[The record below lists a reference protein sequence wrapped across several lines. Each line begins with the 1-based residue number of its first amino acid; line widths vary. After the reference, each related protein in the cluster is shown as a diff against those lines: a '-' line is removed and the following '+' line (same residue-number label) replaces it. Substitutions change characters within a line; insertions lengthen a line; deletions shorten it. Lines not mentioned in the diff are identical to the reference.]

1 MYFKL
6 AFKNIKKSYKNYVI
20 YFLTL
25 IFGICIFYTFNSIES
40 QSVMMELNEQKQSA
54 FMMAEQLIG
63 YFSVFI
69 AFVLGFL
76 IVYANNYL
84 IKRRKKEFGIYMT
97 LGMENGSLSKMIF
110 LETLFIGAISLEIGV
125 ILGIMLSQALSVLT
139 AYMFQVDLT
148 KFQFVFSPLGFKR
161 TVLCFSII
169 YLVVLIFNFISVRKI
184 KLIDLLTASKR
195 NEKPTIKNLWV
206 SVILFLVSVGILGI
220 AYYKVI
226 HDGIAFAS
234 FNALGLPILL
244 GCIGTFIF
252 FYSLTG
258 FFLKV
263 IQGNKKF
270 YLIDLNMFVMKQ
282 ISSKIN
288 TTFVSLSFICLML
301 FLAICTFSGGLGI
314 NRAINADLKDLTK
327 FDVTFWSNSG
337 ENIETLLKEKNIDI
351 SNIAKE
357 DSNMVMYDSGVKYS
371 NFLSKEGMTA
381 MKNYFP
387 VANDNDILV
396 IGENGYNNTLKL
408 LGKEPVN
415 LKENK
420 YLAVGNIDE
429 MKKWVNESLENGNI
443 DQMKKLVNKSS
454 ENGNIDQMKKLVNKS
469 SENGKKINISGKTLE
484 PANKKYENINLY
496 NFTMKGDILIFV
508 VKDSLLEGLK
518 PVSSRFNMML
528 KDNSNTKEE
537 LESIRDQLVESQVY
551 SITKKEIYDNAAG
564 LGATMAYLGIY
575 LGLIFIITSAVVLAI
590 QQLTESTDNVERY
603 RLLKEIG
610 VDQKMINKAIFTQV
624 GVYFM
629 LPLSLA
635 IVHSIVGLKIS
646 STIVGVF
653 GNASIMPNIIITA
666 IIFVIIYGGYF
677 LATYLGAKKNINERS

>member
-54 FMMAEQLIG
+54 FMMAEQLMG

-110 LETLFIGAISLEIGV
+110 LETLLIGAISLGIGV
-125 ILGIMLSQALSVLT
+125 VLGIMLSQALSVLT

-270 YLIDLNMFVMKQ
+270 YLRDLNMFVMKQ

-337 ENIETLLKEKNIDI
+337 ENIEKLLKEKNIDI

-381 MKNYFP
+381 MKNYFS

-415 LKENK
+415 LKENQ

-443 DQMKKLVNKSS
+443 DR
-454 ENGNIDQMKKLVNKS
+454 MKKLVNKS

-537 LESIRDQLVESQVY
+537 LEEVRDQLVESQVY

-635 IVHSIVGLKIS
+635 IVHSIVGLKVS
-646 STIVGVF
+646 SFIVGVF

>member
-54 FMMAEQLIG
+54 FMMAEQLMG

-110 LETLFIGAISLEIGV
+110 LETLLIGAISLGIGV
-125 ILGIMLSQALSVLT
+125 VLGIMLSQALSVLT

-270 YLIDLNMFVMKQ
+270 YLRDLNMFVMKQ

-337 ENIETLLKEKNIDI
+337 ENIEKLLKEKNIDI

-415 LKENK
+415 LKENQ

-429 MKKWVNESLENGNI
+429 MKKWVNESL
-443 DQMKKLVNKSS
+443 
-454 ENGNIDQMKKLVNKS
+454 
-469 SENGKKINISGKTLE
+469 ENGKKINISGKTLE

-537 LESIRDQLVESQVY
+537 LENVRDQLVESQVY

-635 IVHSIVGLKIS
+635 IVHSIVGLKVS
-646 STIVGVF
+646 SFIVGVF

>member
-110 LETLFIGAISLEIGV
+110 LETLFIGAISLGIGV
-125 ILGIMLSQALSVLT
+125 VLGIMLSQALSVLT

-195 NEKPTIKNLWV
+195 NEKPTIKNLWI

-244 GCIGTFIF
+244 GCIGTSIF

-270 YLIDLNMFVMKQ
+270 YLRDLNMFVMKQ

-337 ENIETLLKEKNIDI
+337 ENIENLLKEKNIDI

-415 LKENK
+415 LKENQ

-429 MKKWVNESLENGNI
+429 MKKWVNESL
-443 DQMKKLVNKSS
+443 

-508 VKDSLLEGLK
+508 VKDSLLEVLK

>member
-110 LETLFIGAISLEIGV
+110 LETLFIGAISLGIGV
-125 ILGIMLSQALSVLT
+125 VLGIMLSQALSVLT

-270 YLIDLNMFVMKQ
+270 YLRDLNMFVMKQ

-337 ENIETLLKEKNIDI
+337 ENIESLLKEKNIDI
-351 SNIAKE
+351 SNIAEE
-357 DSNMVMYDSGVKYS
+357 DSNMVMYDSKIKYS
-371 NFLSKEGMTA
+371 SFLSKEGMTA

-396 IGENGYNNTLKL
+396 IGENGYNDTLKL

-415 LKENK
+415 LKENQ

-429 MKKWVNESLENGNI
+429 MKKWVNESLENGN
-443 DQMKKLVNKSS
+443 M
-454 ENGNIDQMKKLVNKS
+454 DQMKKLVNKS

-537 LESIRDQLVESQVY
+537 LEAIRDQLVESQVY

>member
-110 LETLFIGAISLEIGV
+110 LETLFIGAISLGIGV
-125 ILGIMLSQALSVLT
+125 VLGIMLSQALSVLT

-206 SVILFLVSVGILGI
+206 SVILFLVSVGILVT

-270 YLIDLNMFVMKQ
+270 YLRDLNMFVMKQ

-337 ENIETLLKEKNIDI
+337 ENIENLLKEKNIDI

-415 LKENK
+415 LKENQ

-429 MKKWVNESLENGNI
+429 MKKWVNESLENGN
-443 DQMKKLVNKSS
+443 M
-454 ENGNIDQMKKLVNKS
+454 DQMKKLVNKS

-496 NFTMKGDILIFV
+496 NFTMKGDILILV

>member
-54 FMMAEQLIG
+54 FMMAEQLMG

-110 LETLFIGAISLEIGV
+110 LETLFIGAISLGIGLV
-125 ILGIMLSQALSVLT
+125 LGIMLSQALSVLT

-161 TVLCFSII
+161 TVLCFSVI

-206 SVILFLVSVGILGI
+206 SVILFLVSMGILGT

-270 YLIDLNMFVMKQ
+270 YLRDLNMFVMKQ

-337 ENIETLLKEKNIDI
+337 ENIENLLKEKNIDI

-357 DSNMVMYDSGVKYS
+357 DSNMVMYDSKIKYS

-387 VANDNDILV
+387 VANDNDILI
-396 IGENGYNNTLKL
+396 IGEKGYNNTLKL

-415 LKENK
+415 LKENQ

-429 MKKWVNESLENGNI
+429 MKKWVNESLENGN
-443 DQMKKLVNKSS
+443 M
-454 ENGNIDQMKKLVNKS
+454 DQMKKLVNKS

-484 PANKKYENINLY
+484 PENKKYENINLY

-508 VKDSLLEGLK
+508 VNDSLLEGLK

-537 LESIRDQLVESQVY
+537 LENVRDQLVESQVY

-653 GNASIMPNIIITA
+653 GNASIMPNVIITA

-677 LATYLGAKKNINERS
+677 LATYLGAKKNINERA

>member
-110 LETLFIGAISLEIGV
+110 LETLFIGAISLGIGV
-125 ILGIMLSQALSVLT
+125 VLGIMLSQALSVLT

-234 FNALGLPILL
+234 FNVLGLPIVL
-244 GCIGTFIF
+244 GCVGTFIF

-270 YLIDLNMFVMKQ
+270 YLRDLNMFVMKQ

-337 ENIETLLKEKNIDI
+337 ENIENLLKEKNIDI

-357 DSNMVMYDSGVKYS
+357 DSNMIMYDSKIKYS

-415 LKENK
+415 LKENQ

-443 DQMKKLVNKSS
+443 D
-454 ENGNIDQMKKLVNKS
+454 EMKKLVNKS
-469 SENGKKINISGKTLE
+469 SENGKNINISGKTLE

-537 LESIRDQLVESQVY
+537 LGSIRDQLVESQVY

>member
-110 LETLFIGAISLEIGV
+110 LETLFIGAISLGIGLV
-125 ILGIMLSQALSVLT
+125 LGIMLSQALSVLT

-270 YLIDLNMFVMKQ
+270 YLRDLNMFVMKQ

-337 ENIETLLKEKNIDI
+337 ENIEKLLKEKNIDI

-357 DSNMVMYDSGVKYS
+357 DSNMIMYDSKIKYS

-415 LKENK
+415 LKENQ

-443 DQMKKLVNKSS
+443 D
-454 ENGNIDQMKKLVNKS
+454 EMKKLVNKS

-537 LESIRDQLVESQVY
+537 LEAIRDQLVESQVY

>member
-54 FMMAEQLIG
+54 FMMAEQLMG

-110 LETLFIGAISLEIGV
+110 LETLFIGAISLGIGV
-125 ILGIMLSQALSVLT
+125 VLGIMLSQALSVLT

-226 HDGIAFAS
+226 HDGIAVAS
-234 FNALGLPILL
+234 FNVLGLPIVL
-244 GCIGTFIF
+244 GCVGTFIF

-270 YLIDLNMFVMKQ
+270 YLRDLNMFVMKQ

-337 ENIETLLKEKNIDI
+337 ENIENLLKEKNIDL

-415 LKENK
+415 LKENQ

-429 MKKWVNESLENGNI
+429 MKKWVNESLENGN
-443 DQMKKLVNKSS
+443 M
-454 ENGNIDQMKKLVNKS
+454 DQMKKLVNKS

-518 PVSSRFNMML
+518 PVSSRFNVML

-537 LESIRDQLVESQVY
+537 LENVRDQLVESQVY

-590 QQLTESTDNVERY
+590 QQLTESTDNIERY

-653 GNASIMPNIIITA
+653 GNASIMPNVIITA

>member
-110 LETLFIGAISLEIGV
+110 LETLFIGAISLGIGV
-125 ILGIMLSQALSVLT
+125 VLGIMLSQALSVLT

-206 SVILFLVSVGILGI
+206 SVILFLVSLGILGI

-270 YLIDLNMFVMKQ
+270 YLRDLNMFVMKQ

-337 ENIETLLKEKNIDI
+337 ENIENLLKEKNIDI
-351 SNIAKE
+351 SNIAEE
-357 DSNMVMYDSGVKYS
+357 DSNMIMYDSKIKYS

-415 LKENK
+415 LKENQ

-443 DQMKKLVNKSS
+443 D
-454 ENGNIDQMKKLVNKS
+454 EMKKLVNKS
-469 SENGKKINISGKTLE
+469 SENGKNINISGKTLE

-537 LESIRDQLVESQVY
+537 LEEVRDQLVESQVY

>member
-110 LETLFIGAISLEIGV
+110 LETLFIGAISLGIGV
-125 ILGIMLSQALSVLT
+125 VLGIMLSQGLSVLT

-148 KFQFVFSPLGFKR
+148 KFQFVFSSLGFKR

-270 YLIDLNMFVMKQ
+270 YLRDLNMFVMKQ

-301 FLAICTFSGGLGI
+301 FLAICIFSGGLGI

-337 ENIETLLKEKNIDI
+337 ENIENLLKEKNIDI

-357 DSNMVMYDSGVKYS
+357 DSNMVMYDSEVKYS
-371 NFLSKEGMTA
+371 DFLSKEGMTA

-415 LKENK
+415 LKENQ

-429 MKKWVNESLENGNI
+429 MKKWVNESLENG
-443 DQMKKLVNKSS
+443 
-454 ENGNIDQMKKLVNKS
+454 
-469 SENGKKINISGKTLE
+469 KKINISGKTLE
-484 PANKKYENINLY
+484 PENKKYENINLY

-537 LESIRDQLVESQVY
+537 LEEVRDQLVESQVY

>member
-54 FMMAEQLIG
+54 FMMAEQLMG

-110 LETLFIGAISLEIGV
+110 LETLLIGAISLGIGV
-125 ILGIMLSQALSVLT
+125 VLGIMLSQALSVLT

-270 YLIDLNMFVMKQ
+270 YLRDLNMFVMKQ

-337 ENIETLLKEKNIDI
+337 ENIEKLLKEKNIDI

-415 LKENK
+415 LKENQ

-429 MKKWVNESLENGNI
+429 MKKWVNESL
-443 DQMKKLVNKSS
+443 
-454 ENGNIDQMKKLVNKS
+454 
-469 SENGKKINISGKTLE
+469 ENGKKINISGKTLE

-537 LESIRDQLVESQVY
+537 LEEVRDQLVESQVY
-551 SITKKEIYDNAAG
+551 SVTKKEIYDNAAG

-653 GNASIMPNIIITA
+653 GNASIMPNVIITA

>member
-6 AFKNIKKSYKNYVI
+6 TFKNIKKSYKNYVI

-110 LETLFIGAISLEIGV
+110 LETLFIGAISLGIGV
-125 ILGIMLSQALSVLT
+125 VLGIMLSQALSVLT

-270 YLIDLNMFVMKQ
+270 YLRDLNMFVMKQ

-337 ENIETLLKEKNIDI
+337 ENIESLLKEKNIDI

-357 DSNMVMYDSGVKYS
+357 DSNMVMYDSEVKYS
-371 NFLSKEGMTA
+371 DFLSKEGMTA

-387 VANDNDILV
+387 VANDNDTLV

-415 LKENK
+415 LKENQ

-429 MKKWVNESLENGNI
+429 MKKWVNESLE
-443 DQMKKLVNKSS
+443 S
-454 ENGNIDQMKKLVNKS
+454 
-469 SENGKKINISGKTLE
+469 GKKINISGKTLE

-496 NFTMKGDILIFV
+496 NFTMKGDILILV
-508 VKDSLLEGLK
+508 VKDFLLEGLK

-537 LESIRDQLVESQVY
+537 LENVRDKLVESQVY

-575 LGLIFIITSAVVLAI
+575 LGLIFTITSAVVLAI

-653 GNASIMPNIIITA
+653 GNASIIPNIIITA

>member
-110 LETLFIGAISLEIGV
+110 LETLFIGAISLGIGV
-125 ILGIMLSQALSVLT
+125 VLGIMLSQALSVLT

-195 NEKPTIKNLWV
+195 NEKPTIKKLWV
-206 SVILFLVSVGILGI
+206 SVILFLVSVGILGV

-270 YLIDLNMFVMKQ
+270 YLRDLNMFVMKQ

-357 DSNMVMYDSGVKYS
+357 DSNMVMYDSEVKYS
-371 NFLSKEGMTA
+371 SFLSKEGMTA

-415 LKENK
+415 LKENQ

-429 MKKWVNESLENGNI
+429 MKKWVNESLENG
-443 DQMKKLVNKSS
+443 
-454 ENGNIDQMKKLVNKS
+454 
-469 SENGKKINISGKTLE
+469 KKINISGKTLE
-484 PANKKYENINLY
+484 PENKKYENINLY

-537 LESIRDQLVESQVY
+537 LESIREQLVESQVY

>member
-110 LETLFIGAISLEIGV
+110 LETLFIGAISLGIGV
-125 ILGIMLSQALSVLT
+125 VLGIMLSQALSVLT

-195 NEKPTIKNLWV
+195 NEKPTIKNLWI

-270 YLIDLNMFVMKQ
+270 YLRDLNMFVMKQ

-337 ENIETLLKEKNIDI
+337 ENIEKLLKEKNIDI

-357 DSNMVMYDSGVKYS
+357 DSNMIMYDSKIKYS

-396 IGENGYNNTLKL
+396 IGEKGYNNTLKL

-415 LKENK
+415 LKENQ

-429 MKKWVNESLENGNI
+429 MKKWVNESLENGN
-443 DQMKKLVNKSS
+443 M
-454 ENGNIDQMKKLVNKS
+454 DQMKKLVNKS

-537 LESIRDQLVESQVY
+537 LENVRDQLVESQVY

-677 LATYLGAKKNINERS
+677 LTTYLGAKKNINERS

>member
-110 LETLFIGAISLEIGV
+110 LETLFIGAISLGIGV
-125 ILGIMLSQALSVLT
+125 ILGIILSQALSVLT

-148 KFQFVFSPLGFKR
+148 KFQFVFSSLGFKR

-270 YLIDLNMFVMKQ
+270 YLRDLNMFVMKQ

-337 ENIETLLKEKNIDI
+337 ENIETLLNEKNIDI

-357 DSNMVMYDSGVKYS
+357 DSNMVMYDSEVKYS
-371 NFLSKEGMTA
+371 DFLSKEGMTA

-387 VANDNDILV
+387 VDNDNDTLV

-415 LKENK
+415 LKENQ

-429 MKKWVNESLENGNI
+429 MKKWVNESLENG
-443 DQMKKLVNKSS
+443 
-454 ENGNIDQMKKLVNKS
+454 
-469 SENGKKINISGKTLE
+469 KKINISGKTLE
-484 PANKKYENINLY
+484 PENKKYENINLY

-537 LESIRDQLVESQVY
+537 LEEVRDQLVESQVY

>member
-6 AFKNIKKSYKNYVI
+6 TFKNIKKSYKNYVI

-110 LETLFIGAISLEIGV
+110 LETLFIGAISLGIGV
-125 ILGIMLSQALSVLT
+125 VLGIMLSQALSVLT

-270 YLIDLNMFVMKQ
+270 YLRDLNMFVMKQ

-337 ENIETLLKEKNIDI
+337 ENIESLLKEKNIDI

-357 DSNMVMYDSGVKYS
+357 DSNMVMYDSEVKYS
-371 NFLSKEGMTA
+371 DFLSKEGMTA

-387 VANDNDILV
+387 VANDNDTLV

-415 LKENK
+415 LKENQ

-429 MKKWVNESLENGNI
+429 MKKWVNESLE
-443 DQMKKLVNKSS
+443 S
-454 ENGNIDQMKKLVNKS
+454 
-469 SENGKKINISGKTLE
+469 GKKINISGKTLE

-496 NFTMKGDILIFV
+496 NFTMKGDILILV
-508 VKDSLLEGLK
+508 VKDFLLEGLK

-537 LESIRDQLVESQVY
+537 LENVRDKLVESQVY

-653 GNASIMPNIIITA
+653 GNASIIPNIIITA

>member
-110 LETLFIGAISLEIGV
+110 LETLFIGAISLGIGV
-125 ILGIMLSQALSVLT
+125 VLGIMLSQALSVLT

-206 SVILFLVSVGILGI
+206 SVILFLVSVGILGT

-226 HDGIAFAS
+226 HDGIAVAS
-234 FNALGLPILL
+234 FNILGLPIVL
-244 GCIGTFIF
+244 GCVGTFIF

-270 YLIDLNMFVMKQ
+270 YLRDLNMFVMKQ

-314 NRAINADLKDLTK
+314 NRAINADLNDLTK

-337 ENIETLLKEKNIDI
+337 ENIEKLLKEKNIDI

-357 DSNMVMYDSGVKYS
+357 DSNMIMYDSKIKYS

-415 LKENK
+415 LKENQ

-429 MKKWVNESLENGNI
+429 MKKWVNESLENGNM

-454 ENGNIDQMKKLVNKS
+454 E
-469 SENGKKINISGKTLE
+469 EGKKINISGKTLE

-537 LESIRDQLVESQVY
+537 LENVREQLVESQVY

>member
-54 FMMAEQLIG
+54 FMMAEQLMG

-110 LETLFIGAISLEIGV
+110 LETLFIGAISLGIGV
-125 ILGIMLSQALSVLT
+125 VLGIMLSQALSVLT

-195 NEKPTIKNLWV
+195 NEKPTIKNLWI

-270 YLIDLNMFVMKQ
+270 YLRDLNMFVMKQ

-337 ENIETLLKEKNIDI
+337 ENIENLLKEKNIDI

-371 NFLSKEGMTA
+371 SFLSKEGMTA

-415 LKENK
+415 LKENQ

-429 MKKWVNESLENGNI
+429 MKKWVNESLENGN
-443 DQMKKLVNKSS
+443 M
-454 ENGNIDQMKKLVNKS
+454 DQMKKLVNKS

-537 LESIRDQLVESQVY
+537 LEAIRDQLVESQVY

>member
-110 LETLFIGAISLEIGV
+110 LETLFIGAISLGIGV
-125 ILGIMLSQALSVLT
+125 VLGIMLSQALSVLT

-195 NEKPTIKNLWV
+195 NEKPTIKNLWI

-270 YLIDLNMFVMKQ
+270 YLRDLNMFVMKQ

-337 ENIETLLKEKNIDI
+337 ENIENLLKEKNIDI
-351 SNIAKE
+351 SNIAEE
-357 DSNMVMYDSGVKYS
+357 DSNMIMYDSKIKYS

-415 LKENK
+415 LKENQ

-429 MKKWVNESLENGNI
+429 MKKWVNESLE
-443 DQMKKLVNKSS
+443 S
-454 ENGNIDQMKKLVNKS
+454 
-469 SENGKKINISGKTLE
+469 GKKINISGKTLE
-484 PANKKYENINLY
+484 STNKKYENINLY

-537 LESIRDQLVESQVY
+537 LEAIRDQLVESQVY

>member
-110 LETLFIGAISLEIGV
+110 LETLLIGAISLGIGV
-125 ILGIMLSQALSVLT
+125 VLGIMLSQALSVLT

-206 SVILFLVSVGILGI
+206 SVILFLVSVGILVT

-270 YLIDLNMFVMKQ
+270 YLRDLNMFVMKQ

-337 ENIETLLKEKNIDI
+337 ENIENLLKEKNIDI

-415 LKENK
+415 LKENQ

-429 MKKWVNESLENGNI
+429 MKKWVNESLENGNM

-454 ENGNIDQMKKLVNKS
+454 E
-469 SENGKKINISGKTLE
+469 EGKKINISGKTLE

-508 VKDSLLEGLK
+508 VKDFLLEGLK

-537 LESIRDQLVESQVY
+537 LENVRDQLVESQVY

-590 QQLTESTDNVERY
+590 QQLTESTDNIERY

-610 VDQKMINKAIFTQV
+610 VDKKMINKAIFTQV

-653 GNASIMPNIIITA
+653 GNASIMPNVIITA

>member
-110 LETLFIGAISLEIGV
+110 LETLFIGAISLGIGV
-125 ILGIMLSQALSVLT
+125 VLGIMLSQALSVLT

-206 SVILFLVSVGILGI
+206 SVILFLVSVGILGT

-226 HDGIAFAS
+226 HDGIAVAS
-234 FNALGLPILL
+234 FNILGLPIVL
-244 GCIGTFIF
+244 GCVGTFIF

-270 YLIDLNMFVMKQ
+270 YLRDLNMFVMKQ

-314 NRAINADLKDLTK
+314 NRAINADLNDLTK

-337 ENIETLLKEKNIDI
+337 ENIEKLLKEKNIDI

-357 DSNMVMYDSGVKYS
+357 DSNMIMYDSKIKYS

-415 LKENK
+415 LKENQ

-429 MKKWVNESLENGNI
+429 MKKWVNESLENGNM

-454 ENGNIDQMKKLVNKS
+454 E
-469 SENGKKINISGKTLE
+469 EGKKINISGKTLE

-537 LESIRDQLVESQVY
+537 LEAIRDQLVESQVY

-677 LATYLGAKKNINERS
+677 LATYLGAKKNINERA

>member
-110 LETLFIGAISLEIGV
+110 LETLFIGAISLGIGV
-125 ILGIMLSQALSVLT
+125 VLGIMLSQALSVLT

-270 YLIDLNMFVMKQ
+270 YLRDLNMFVMKQ

-337 ENIETLLKEKNIDI
+337 ENIENLLKEKNIDI

-396 IGENGYNNTLKL
+396 IGEKGYNNTLKL

-415 LKENK
+415 LKENQ

-429 MKKWVNESLENGNI
+429 MKKWVNESLENG
-443 DQMKKLVNKSS
+443 
-454 ENGNIDQMKKLVNKS
+454 
-469 SENGKKINISGKTLE
+469 KKINISGKTLE
-484 PANKKYENINLY
+484 TENKKYENINLY

-537 LESIRDQLVESQVY
+537 LENVRDQLVESQVY

>member
-110 LETLFIGAISLEIGV
+110 LETLFIGAISLGIGV

-226 HDGIAFAS
+226 HDGIAVAS
-234 FNALGLPILL
+234 FNVLGLPIVL
-244 GCIGTFIF
+244 GCVGTFIF

-270 YLIDLNMFVMKQ
+270 YLRDLNMFVMKQ

-337 ENIETLLKEKNIDI
+337 ENIKKLLKEKNIDI

-357 DSNMVMYDSGVKYS
+357 DSNMIMYDSKIKYS

-415 LKENK
+415 LKENQ

-429 MKKWVNESLENGNI
+429 MKKWVNESLENGNM

-454 ENGNIDQMKKLVNKS
+454 E
-469 SENGKKINISGKTLE
+469 EGKKINISGKTLE

-537 LESIRDQLVESQVY
+537 LEDVRDQLVESQVY

-653 GNASIMPNIIITA
+653 GNASIMPNVIITA

>member
-54 FMMAEQLIG
+54 FMMAEQLMG

-110 LETLFIGAISLEIGV
+110 LETLLIGAISLGIGLV
-125 ILGIMLSQALSVLT
+125 LGIILSQALSVLT

-161 TVLCFSII
+161 TVLCFSVI

-206 SVILFLVSVGILGI
+206 SVILFLVSVGILGT

-234 FNALGLPILL
+234 FNAIGLPIVL
-244 GCIGTFIF
+244 GCVGTFIF

-270 YLIDLNMFVMKQ
+270 YLRDLNMFVMKQ

-327 FDVTFWSNSG
+327 FDVTFWSNGG
-337 ENIETLLKEKNIDI
+337 ENIEKLLKEKNIDI

-415 LKENK
+415 LKENQ

-429 MKKWVNESLENGNI
+429 MKKWVNESL
-443 DQMKKLVNKSS
+443 
-454 ENGNIDQMKKLVNKS
+454 
-469 SENGKKINISGKTLE
+469 ENGKKINISGKTLE

-537 LESIRDQLVESQVY
+537 LENVRDQLVESQVY

-635 IVHSIVGLKIS
+635 IVHAIVGLKVS
-646 STIVGVF
+646 SFIVGVF

>member
-54 FMMAEQLIG
+54 FMMAEQLMG

-110 LETLFIGAISLEIGV
+110 LETLFIGAISLGIGV
-125 ILGIMLSQALSVLT
+125 VLGIMLSQALSVLT

-206 SVILFLVSVGILGI
+206 SVILFLVSVGILGT

-226 HDGIAFAS
+226 HDGIAVAS
-234 FNALGLPILL
+234 FNVLGLPIVL
-244 GCIGTFIF
+244 GCVGTFIF

-270 YLIDLNMFVMKQ
+270 YLRDLNMFVMKQ

-288 TTFVSLSFICLML
+288 TTFISLSFICLML

-337 ENIETLLKEKNIDI
+337 ENIEKLLKEKNIDI

-415 LKENK
+415 LKENQ

-429 MKKWVNESLENGNI
+429 MKKWVNESLE
-443 DQMKKLVNKSS
+443 S
-454 ENGNIDQMKKLVNKS
+454 
-469 SENGKKINISGKTLE
+469 GKKINISGKTLE

-537 LESIRDQLVESQVY
+537 LENVRDQLVESQVY

-635 IVHSIVGLKIS
+635 IVHSIVGLKVS
-646 STIVGVF
+646 SFIVGVF

-677 LATYLGAKKNINERS
+677 LATYLGAKKNINEKNL

>member
-110 LETLFIGAISLEIGV
+110 LETLFIGAISLGIGLV
-125 ILGIMLSQALSVLT
+125 LGIMLSQALSVLT

-270 YLIDLNMFVMKQ
+270 YLRDLNMFVMKQ

-337 ENIETLLKEKNIDI
+337 ENIENLLKEKNIDI

-357 DSNMVMYDSGVKYS
+357 ESNMVMYDSKIKYS

-396 IGENGYNNTLKL
+396 IGEKGYNNTLKL

-415 LKENK
+415 LKENQ

-429 MKKWVNESLENGNI
+429 MKKWVNESLENG
-443 DQMKKLVNKSS
+443 
-454 ENGNIDQMKKLVNKS
+454 
-469 SENGKKINISGKTLE
+469 KKINISGKTLE
-484 PANKKYENINLY
+484 PENKKYENINLY

-508 VKDSLLEGLK
+508 VNDSLLEGLK

-537 LESIRDQLVESQVY
+537 LENVRDQLVESQVY

-653 GNASIMPNIIITA
+653 GNASIMPNVIITA

-677 LATYLGAKKNINERS
+677 LATYLGAKKNINERA

>member
-110 LETLFIGAISLEIGV
+110 LETLFIGAISLGIGV
-125 ILGIMLSQALSVLT
+125 VLGIMLSQALSVLT

-270 YLIDLNMFVMKQ
+270 YLRDLNMFVMKQ

-337 ENIETLLKEKNIDI
+337 ENIENLLKEKNIDT

-454 ENGNIDQMKKLVNKS
+454 ENG
-469 SENGKKINISGKTLE
+469 KKINISGKTLE

-537 LESIRDQLVESQVY
+537 LEAIRDQLVESQVY

>member
-110 LETLFIGAISLEIGV
+110 LETLFIGAISLGIGV
-125 ILGIMLSQALSVLT
+125 VLGIMLSQALSVLT

-206 SVILFLVSVGILGI
+206 SVILFLVSVGILGV

-270 YLIDLNMFVMKQ
+270 YLRDLNMFVMKQ

-337 ENIETLLKEKNIDI
+337 ENIENLLKEKNIDI

-357 DSNMVMYDSGVKYS
+357 DSNMVMYDSEVKYS

-415 LKENK
+415 LKENQ

-429 MKKWVNESLENGNI
+429 MKKWVNESLENG
-443 DQMKKLVNKSS
+443 
-454 ENGNIDQMKKLVNKS
+454 
-469 SENGKKINISGKTLE
+469 KKINISGKTLE
-484 PANKKYENINLY
+484 PVNKKYENINLY

-537 LESIRDQLVESQVY
+537 LENVRDQLVESQVY

-646 STIVGVF
+646 SSIVGVF

>member
-6 AFKNIKKSYKNYVI
+6 AFKNIKKSYKNYII

-110 LETLFIGAISLEIGV
+110 LETLFIGAISLGIGV
-125 ILGIMLSQALSVLT
+125 VLGIMLSQALSVLT

-270 YLIDLNMFVMKQ
+270 YLRDLNMFVMKQ

-337 ENIETLLKEKNIDI
+337 ENIEKLLKEKNIDI

-396 IGENGYNNTLKL
+396 IGEKGYNNTLKL

-415 LKENK
+415 LKENQ

-429 MKKWVNESLENGNI
+429 MKKWVNESLENGN
-443 DQMKKLVNKSS
+443 M
-454 ENGNIDQMKKLVNKS
+454 DQMKKLVNKS

-537 LESIRDQLVESQVY
+537 LESIRDQLVESHVY

>member
-54 FMMAEQLIG
+54 FMMAEQLMG

-110 LETLFIGAISLEIGV
+110 LETLFIGAISLGIGLV
-125 ILGIMLSQALSVLT
+125 LGIMLSQALSVLT

-148 KFQFVFSPLGFKR
+148 KFKFVFSPLGFKR

-206 SVILFLVSVGILGI
+206 SVILFLVSVGILGT

-234 FNALGLPILL
+234 FNALELPILL

-270 YLIDLNMFVMKQ
+270 YLRDLNMFVMKQ

-337 ENIETLLKEKNIDI
+337 ENIENLLKEKNIDI

-357 DSNMVMYDSGVKYS
+357 DSNMVMYDSKIKYS

-396 IGENGYNNTLKL
+396 IGEKGYNNTLKL

-415 LKENK
+415 LKENQ

-429 MKKWVNESLENGNI
+429 MKKWVNESL
-443 DQMKKLVNKSS
+443 

-537 LESIRDQLVESQVY
+537 LESVRDQLVESQVY

-653 GNASIMPNIIITA
+653 GNASIMPNVIITA

-677 LATYLGAKKNINERS
+677 LATYLGAKKNINERA

>member
-54 FMMAEQLIG
+54 FMMAEQLMG

-110 LETLFIGAISLEIGV
+110 LETLFIGAISLGIGLV
-125 ILGIMLSQALSVLT
+125 LGIMLSQALSVLT

-195 NEKPTIKNLWV
+195 NEKPNIKNLWV
-206 SVILFLVSVGILGI
+206 SVILFLVSLGILGT

-270 YLIDLNMFVMKQ
+270 YLRDLNMFVMKQ

-337 ENIETLLKEKNIDI
+337 ENIENLLKEKNINI

-357 DSNMVMYDSGVKYS
+357 DSNMVMYDSKIKYS

-415 LKENK
+415 LNENQ

-429 MKKWVNESLENGNI
+429 MKKWVNESLENG
-443 DQMKKLVNKSS
+443 
-454 ENGNIDQMKKLVNKS
+454 
-469 SENGKKINISGKTLE
+469 KKINISGKTLDPE
-484 PANKKYENINLY
+484 NKKYENINLY

-508 VKDSLLEGLK
+508 VKDSLIEGLK

-537 LESIRDQLVESQVY
+537 LENVRDQLVESQVY

-610 VDQKMINKAIFTQV
+610 VNQKMINKAIFTQV

-653 GNASIMPNIIITA
+653 GNASIMPNVIITA

-677 LATYLGAKKNINERS
+677 LATYLGAKKNINERA

>member
-110 LETLFIGAISLEIGV
+110 LETLFIGAISLGIGV
-125 ILGIMLSQALSVLT
+125 VLGIMLSQALSVLT

-195 NEKPTIKNLWV
+195 NEKPTIKNLWI

-270 YLIDLNMFVMKQ
+270 YLRDLNMFVMKQ

-337 ENIETLLKEKNIDI
+337 ENIEKLLKEKNIDI

-371 NFLSKEGMTA
+371 KFLSKEGMTA

-408 LGKEPVN
+408 LGKESVN
-415 LKENK
+415 LKENQ

-429 MKKWVNESLENGNI
+429 MKKWVNESL
-443 DQMKKLVNKSS
+443 
-454 ENGNIDQMKKLVNKS
+454 
-469 SENGKKINISGKTLE
+469 ENGKKINISGKTLE

>member
-25 IFGICIFYTFNSIES
+25 IFGVCIFYTFNSIES
-40 QSVMMELNEQKQSA
+40 QSIMMELNEQKQSA
-54 FMMAEQLIG
+54 FEMAEQLMG

-84 IKRRKKEFGIYMT
+84 IKRRKKEFGVYMT
-97 LGMENGSLSKMIF
+97 LGMENRTLSRMIF
-110 LETLFIGAISLEIGV
+110 LETLLIGAISLGIGL
-125 ILGIMLSQALSVLT
+125 ILGIILSQALSVLT

-148 KFQFVFSPLGFKR
+148 KFQFVFSPSGFKK
-161 TVLCFSII
+161 TVLCFSVI

-206 SVILFLVSVGILGI
+206 SVILFLVSVGMLGI

-226 HDGIAFAS
+226 NDGIAVAS
-234 FNALGLPILL
+234 FNVLGLPIVF

-270 YLIDLNMFVMKQ
+270 YLRDLNMFVMKQ

-327 FDVTFWSNSG
+327 FDVTCWSNSG
-337 ENIETLLKEKNIDI
+337 ENIENLLKEKNIDI
-351 SNIAKE
+351 SNIAEE
-357 DSNMVMYDSGVKYS
+357 DSNIVMYNSGVKYRS
-371 NFLSKEGMTA
+371 FLSEQGMDA

-387 VANDNDILV
+387 VANDKDILV
-396 IGENGYNNTLKL
+396 IGEKEYNDTLKIL
-408 LGKEPVN
+408 EKEPVD
-415 LKENK
+415 LKENQ
-420 YLAVGNIDE
+420 YLAVGNINE
-429 MKKWVNESLENGNI
+429 MAKWADKSLE
-443 DQMKKLVNKSS
+443 K
-454 ENGNIDQMKKLVNKS
+454 
-469 SENGKKINISGKTLE
+469 GKKINISGKTLE
-484 PANKKYENINLY
+484 PANKRYENINLY
-496 NFTMKGDILIFV
+496 NYTMKADILIFV
-508 VKDSLLEGLK
+508 VNDSLLEGLK
-518 PVSSRFNMML
+518 PISSRFNIVL

-537 LESIRDQLVESQVY
+537 LEGIRDQLVDSEVY
-551 SITKKEIYDNAAG
+551 SITKKEIRDNAAG

-590 QQLTESTDNVERY
+590 QQLTESTDNIERY
-603 RLLKEIG
+603 KLLKEIG
-610 VDQKMINKAIFTQV
+610 VDQKMINKAVFTQV

-635 IVHSIVGLKIS
+635 IVHAIVGLKVS
-646 STIVGVF
+646 SHIVEMF
-653 GNASIMPNIIITA
+653 GNASIMPNIIMTA
-666 IIFVIIYGGYF
+666 VVLIIIYGGYF

>member
-110 LETLFIGAISLEIGV
+110 LETLFIGAISLGIGV
-125 ILGIMLSQALSVLT
+125 VLGIMLSQGLSVLT

-206 SVILFLVSVGILGI
+206 SVILFLVSVGILGT

-270 YLIDLNMFVMKQ
+270 YLRDLNMFVMKQ

-337 ENIETLLKEKNIDI
+337 ENIEKLLKEKNIDI

-396 IGENGYNNTLKL
+396 IGENGYNDTLKL

-415 LKENK
+415 LKENQ

-443 DQMKKLVNKSS
+443 D
-454 ENGNIDQMKKLVNKS
+454 EMKKLVNKS
-469 SENGKKINISGKTLE
+469 SENGKNINISGKTLE

-537 LESIRDQLVESQVY
+537 LGSIRDQLVESQVY

>member
-110 LETLFIGAISLEIGV
+110 LETLFIGAISLGIGV
-125 ILGIMLSQALSVLT
+125 VLGIMLSQALSVLT

-270 YLIDLNMFVMKQ
+270 YLRDLNMFVMKQ

-337 ENIETLLKEKNIDI
+337 ENIENLLKEKNIDI

-357 DSNMVMYDSGVKYS
+357 DSNMVMYDSKIKYS

-415 LKENK
+415 LKENQ

-429 MKKWVNESLENGNI
+429 MKKWVNESLENGN
-443 DQMKKLVNKSS
+443 M
-454 ENGNIDQMKKLVNKS
+454 DQMKKLVNKS

-537 LESIRDQLVESQVY
+537 LENVRDQLVESQVY

>member
-110 LETLFIGAISLEIGV
+110 LETLFIGAISLGIGV
-125 ILGIMLSQALSVLT
+125 VLGIMLSQALSVLT

-270 YLIDLNMFVMKQ
+270 YLRDLNMFVMKQ

-337 ENIETLLKEKNIDI
+337 ENIESLLKEKNIDI

-357 DSNMVMYDSGVKYS
+357 DSNMVMYDSEVKYS
-371 NFLSKEGMTA
+371 DFLSKEGMTA

-415 LKENK
+415 LKENQ

-429 MKKWVNESLENGNI
+429 MKKWVNESLE
-443 DQMKKLVNKSS
+443 S
-454 ENGNIDQMKKLVNKS
+454 
-469 SENGKKINISGKTLE
+469 GKKINISGKTLE

-496 NFTMKGDILIFV
+496 NFTMKGDILILV

-528 KDNSNTKEE
+528 KDNANTKEE
-537 LESIRDQLVESQVY
+537 LENVRDQLVESQVY
-551 SITKKEIYDNAAG
+551 LITKKEIYDNAAG

-575 LGLIFIITSAVVLAI
+575 LGLIFTITSAVVLAI

>member
-110 LETLFIGAISLEIGV
+110 LETLFIGAISLGIGV
-125 ILGIMLSQALSVLT
+125 VLGIMLSQALSVLT

-270 YLIDLNMFVMKQ
+270 YLRDLNMFVMKQ

-337 ENIETLLKEKNIDI
+337 ENIESLLKEKNIDI

-357 DSNMVMYDSGVKYS
+357 DSNMVMYDSEVKYS
-371 NFLSKEGMTA
+371 DFLSKEGMTA

-387 VANDNDILV
+387 VANDNDTLV
-396 IGENGYNNTLKL
+396 IGENGYNDTLKL

-415 LKENK
+415 LKENQ

-429 MKKWVNESLENGNI
+429 MKKWVNESLE
-443 DQMKKLVNKSS
+443 S
-454 ENGNIDQMKKLVNKS
+454 
-469 SENGKKINISGKTLE
+469 GKKINISGKTLE

-496 NFTMKGDILIFV
+496 NFTMKGDILILV
-508 VKDSLLEGLK
+508 VKDFLLEGLK

-537 LESIRDQLVESQVY
+537 LENVRDKLVESQVY

>member
-110 LETLFIGAISLEIGV
+110 LETLFIGAISLGIGV
-125 ILGIMLSQALSVLT
+125 VLGIMLSQALSVLT

-234 FNALGLPILL
+234 FNVLGLPILL

-270 YLIDLNMFVMKQ
+270 YLRDLNMFVMKQ

-337 ENIETLLKEKNIDI
+337 ENIENLLKEKNIDI

-415 LKENK
+415 LKENQ

-429 MKKWVNESLENGNI
+429 MKKWVNESLENGN
-443 DQMKKLVNKSS
+443 M
-454 ENGNIDQMKKLVNKS
+454 DQMKKLVNKS

-537 LESIRDQLVESQVY
+537 LENVRDQLVESQVY

>member
-110 LETLFIGAISLEIGV
+110 LETLFIGAISLGIGV
-125 ILGIMLSQALSVLT
+125 VLGIMLSQALSVLT

-270 YLIDLNMFVMKQ
+270 YLRDLNMFVMKQ

-337 ENIETLLKEKNIDI
+337 ENIESLLKEKNIDI

-357 DSNMVMYDSGVKYS
+357 DSNMVMYDSEVKYS
-371 NFLSKEGMTA
+371 DFLSKEGMTA

-387 VANDNDILV
+387 VANDNDTLV

-415 LKENK
+415 LKENQ

-429 MKKWVNESLENGNI
+429 MKKWVNESLE
-443 DQMKKLVNKSS
+443 S
-454 ENGNIDQMKKLVNKS
+454 
-469 SENGKKINISGKTLE
+469 GKKINISGKTLE

-496 NFTMKGDILIFV
+496 NFTMKGDILILV
-508 VKDSLLEGLK
+508 VKDFLLEGLK

-537 LESIRDQLVESQVY
+537 LENVRDKLVESQVY